1 MFDSIIRYLEQSQ
14 QLIAAVVALALA
26 AIAAYVA
33 IKKALAEAMAK
44 AKAQLVEAASPLIGQ
59 AETSPLSLL
68 NELVSKPV
76 LPPHADTNDGKNRI
90 VSQALLE
97 REPKLLKRLKLKTI
111 VDVGQF
117 VTRAYPAIFKPVI
130 KSVLHKRG

>member
-44 AKAQLVEAASPLIGQ
+44 ARAQLVEAASPLVGQ
-59 AETSPLSLL
+59 AETAPLSLL

-76 LPPHADTNDGKNRI
+76 LTPHADTNEGRNRI

-111 VDVGQF
+111 ADVGMF
-117 VTRAYPAIFKPVI
+117 VSNAYPSVFKPVI
-130 KSVLHKRG
+130 KALLHQRG